1 MVSALGGLM
10 SCVVSGSSQDEAP
23 SEAASIHR
31 ISTRVAVPCLGFAV
45 SQAWSSIDCVF
56 SVGVVI

>member
-1 MVSALGGLM
+1 
-10 SCVVSGSSQDEAP
+10 
-23 SEAASIHR
+23 
-31 ISTRVAVPCLGFAV
+31 VPCFGLAV